1 VDDVFDPSDPDY
13 IEGDGHLAA
22 LGCLLL
28 IAVALVFAASIV
40 FLALLL

>member
-28 IAVALVFAASIV
+28 IAVAMIFVAIIV
-40 FLALLL
+40 FLPLLL